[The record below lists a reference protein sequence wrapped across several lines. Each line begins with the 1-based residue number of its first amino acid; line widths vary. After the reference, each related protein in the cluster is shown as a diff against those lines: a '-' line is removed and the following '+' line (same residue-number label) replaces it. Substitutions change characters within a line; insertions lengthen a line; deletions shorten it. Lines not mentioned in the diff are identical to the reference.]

1 MSAAEIIEELP
12 KLTPEERVVIALRLR
27 ELKQENDDQFLHEAA
42 DEMFRDMDQREAEDA
57 HRKTRWLAE
66 RLEF

>member
-27 ELKQENDDQFLHEAA
+27 ELQQENDDQFLHEAA
-42 DEMFRDMDQREAEDA
+42 GEMFRDMDQREAEDA
-57 HRKTRWLAE
+57 HRKTR
-66 RLEF
+66 